1 MLEDISSDNDV
12 PWLAGTQSTCTYLET
27 TCQQCHSVVQSDW
40 LFCQGIEESPLT
52 HYSLQI
58 PDPFA
63 QWIHSQAPF
72 MSTPFGTIHPQRTSQ
87 AEAPENLATR
97 QSVVPRITRME
108 MPSSFSLSQTD
119 TRSAALSNVSR
130 DNQSSGMMTTTQS
143 QRRNDSVATS
153 SNNTQFLRSP
163 LQPSAQVNGRSSS
176 NARTNNRHKP
186 SSSSA
191 TRVHYISNTNNFYDD
206 DTQLSQSSTQPLF
219 ASPHARDAQ
228 SFINSDSM
236 QSTKSPTSL
245 ALAEEIQENEMA
257 KKNKWP
263 LPRPTN
269 ASSFKGEYSVA
280 ATTKQSHRQPTR
292 PTRHSQS
299 APSSSRAPIFQNG
312 GDESE
317 DYDGWSDDDIT
328 TQDDLKPDPD
338 LLAKHN
344 GKAAIP
350 SYEHELD
357 KGGKVFEEDKLSR
370 ASWSV
375 SDTSTPPSEP
385 GTPPPPRRQRRAA
398 ALAAAYVYQQPF
410 ESIVGPNG
418 VPSFR
423 MSRRQDTITTTV
435 STTTAEYVDINGA
448 GHSSAVENHAK
459 IMNGRD
465 EIRGEHEG
473 ATHNDDAVED
483 GSNIY
488 IGDITGVG
496 RGVSS
501 TPFNDAT
508 ELHRNDKITRA
519 EGDESPAAFNDSLQQ
534 HLPDLPTQHIPHNAS
549 DAGNRIKDDHCDSSD
564 ADRENQRAGFNDS
577 KEERTTVVS
586 TDPVRPSRLLTV
598 EASFTISSDSNGGA
612 PTRPTPSPT
621 PATATP
627 ASSAAST
634 QAKEKRLT
642 KVIKKSTI
650 FRIDGLPRNTTRE
663 HFREMFRA
671 LGATRTH
678 LFMVGG
684 EASYGVAGIP
694 ASVLRGFESRMGEG
708 VYLGISRL
716 SYREAKDDE
725 VPPVSASNPGSGS
738 GTGLQCSNNR
748 TERGSSSTG
757 GDSSGTPATLG
768 NESSSMASSLSRPHT
783 NTQMNMHTVSAGTQ
797 VTTAIH
803 TRTGTSSAIN
813 NGDKNKRKTN
823 WELESYT
830 NEGADDV
837 RPEDLRRP
845 GAQ

>member
-12 PWLAGTQSTCTYLET
+12 PWLAGTQSTY
-27 TCQQCHSVVQSDW
+27 
-40 LFCQGIEESPLT
+40 
-52 HYSLQI
+52 
-58 PDPFA
+58 PFA

-488 IGDITGVG
+488 IGDITG
-496 RGVSS
+496 
-501 TPFNDAT
+501 
-508 ELHRNDKITRA
+508 ITRA